1 MKIAIKAE
9 PRTLQGTG
17 ASRRL
22 RRTDKVPGI
31 LYGGGKDAQPIEL
44 DHKELFFKLKQEAFH
59 ASILEM
65 EMGSEKAQVLLR
77 DYQMHPFQQRVLHA
91 DFQRVAA
98 DRKIHMK
105 VPLHFVN
112 ADVSP
117 AVKLGGAIINGH
129 SVEGKTIGG
138 GICSTSTTLFNAAL
152 RAGLE
157 TGARANH
164 YYYITRYPKGLDATV
179 WEDGSAVQNM
189 TFTNDTPYP
198 ILIRTYA
205 RPGIVRFTL
214 YSVPTGRTVSISKPI
229 VKNYIKG
236 YTVVKYTKSL
246 KPGHYLQSEYQAD
259 GQDVWV
265 TVTVKDKT
273 GHVISTKTYY
283 SHYARMIGVI
293 MKGVA

>member
-65 EMGSEKAQVLLR
+65 EMGKEKAQVLLR

-112 ADVSP
+112 AEVSP
-117 AVKLGGAIINGH
+117 GVKVAGGLVQHVITELEVRCLPKDLPEFIEVDLSELQAGHSLHLSTVKLPA
-129 SVEGKTIGG
+129 
-138 GICSTSTTLFNAAL
+138 GIEAVV
-152 RAGLE
+152 
-157 TGARANH
+157 
-164 YYYITRYPKGLDATV
+164 PKGEDPTV
-179 WEDGSAVQNM
+179 A
-189 TFTNDTPYP
+189 
-198 ILIRTYA
+198 
-205 RPGIVRFTL
+205 
-214 YSVPTGRTVSISKPI
+214 
-229 VKNYIKG
+229 
-236 YTVVKYTKSL
+236 
-246 KPGHYLQSEYQAD
+246 
-259 GQDVWV
+259 
-265 TVTVKDKT
+265 
-273 GHVISTKTYY
+273 
-283 SHYARMIGVI
+283 
-293 MKGVA
+293 